1 MNEKLNSIQKFMGST
16 LGALVLAT
24 GTLGLS
30 VSSTQ
35 AQVEIMEEDVV
46 VEEIPSDQLE
56 ALIAV
61 AKMAEGQRTYYKKNG
76 KFLDEVSEL
85 QKLFEI
91 ELPSSFN
98 YAVRTTDE
106 AAYNYVIPKDNSSL
120 KAFVGSTFLAPDGSG
135 ELTTIICLNKQAGQD
150 RLSDSSFCEK
160 SSESST
166 VWFAMWRGLSPS
178 TSL

>member
-1 MNEKLNSIQKFMGST
+1 M
-16 LGALVLAT
+16 
-24 GTLGLS
+24 
-30 VSSTQ
+30 
-35 AQVEIMEEDVV
+35 
-46 VEEIPSDQLE
+46 
-56 ALIAV
+56 
-61 AKMAEGQRTYYKKNG
+61 
-76 KFLDEVSEL
+76 
-85 QKLFEI
+85 FEI

-106 AAYNYVIPKDNSSL
+106 AGNNYVIPKDNSSL

-135 ELTTIICLNKQAGQD
+135 EMTTIICLNKQAGQD
-150 RLSDSSFCEK
+150 RLSDSHLCEK